1 VLKQE
6 KEVNPDDQTILNDS
20 GKCKEEQATNRKQR
34 IKKEENR
41 QRSEHEQSVKRIFV
55 TVGNISD
62 PF

>member
-20 GKCKEEQATNRKQR
+20 GNYKEEQATNKKQR

-41 QRSEHEQSVKRIFV
+41 QRSEHEKSVILIFI